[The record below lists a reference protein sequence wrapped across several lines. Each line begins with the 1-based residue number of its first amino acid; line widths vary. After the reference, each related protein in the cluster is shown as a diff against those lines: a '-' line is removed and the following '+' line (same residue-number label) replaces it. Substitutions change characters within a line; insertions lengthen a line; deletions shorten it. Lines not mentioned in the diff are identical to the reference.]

1 MTDEGDAA
9 ARAQARKHAIELVG
23 AIAESLEQE
32 TGRLR
37 AEGRAADALDLVEA
51 VRVLLAEQLEQVTK
65 MRSTALVF
73 CQEETGWD
81 SIKLA
86 ARLGLPVE
94 EDRERHSARIRQLL
108 KKGREDLER
117 VPANKGGRPALYDD
131 VLTPEFLFDQLADG
145 RTYKQIAE
153 TAVMTLALTAD
164 AGGKAPGRLNA
175 AAVSRYVAR
184 HRLNAALIREGATSP
199 DPERLAALA
208 REPDFFVRRAVAG
221 NQSTPPRVLKE
232 LATDGDERVRQA
244 AGGNPSTP
252 AAGRA
257 AAGLLAD

>member
-1 MTDEGDAA
+1 VTDEGDAA
-9 ARAQARKHAIELVG
+9 ARTRAQQHAGELVG
-23 AIAESLEQE
+23 AIAESLEQK

-51 VRVLLAEQLEQVTK
+51 VRGLLAEQLEQVTK

-117 VPANKGGRPALYDD
+117 APANKGGRPALYDD
-131 VLTPEFLFDQLADG
+131 VLTAEFLFGQLVHG
-145 RTYKQIAE
+145 ETYKQIAE
-153 TAVMTLALTAD
+153 TARDRSGAD
-164 AGGKAPGRLNA
+164 DRLNE
-175 AAVSRYVAR
+175 AAVARYLAR
-184 HRLNAALIREGATSP
+184 HRLDAALIREAATS
-199 DPERLAALA
+199 
-208 REPDFFVRRAVAG
+208 
-221 NQSTPPRVLKE
+221 
-232 LATDGDERVRQA
+232 TDA
-244 AGGNPSTP
+244 I
-252 AAGRA
+252 
-257 AAGLLAD
+257 